1 MEDPISPISYKRSNV
16 GGGGGGGGANGD
28 SGGGGGGSPSPEDER
43 WRMNY
48 VPTPY
53 ENGCKSNGANL
64 RHSPG
69 GGTEAGGPPGGG
81 EERGEWGSKAEFL
94 LSCIGLSVGIGNVW
108 RFPYLAYENGG
119 AAFLFPYVILL
130 VVIGKPM
137 YLMETALGQYS
148 QLGPMN
154 VWRCAPVMQGV
165 GVAMV
170 ILSLITAIYYNQL
183 MGYCLYYMFG
193 SFASEVPW
201 ARCDPHWA
209 NENCFAVG
217 GGESGDAGLYPC
229 SKYNL
234 TGPTATI
241 NCSAASTANESSAEQ
256 FWRLGVLRLAPGGL
270 QDFGHIG
277 EVQWDLTLCLLLSW
291 VIVFLC
297 LLKGVKSSGK
307 VVYFTATFPYFILI
321 ALLVVGVR
329 LDGAVE
335 GLKFLFIPKW
345 QEILNVVVWRRAAE
359 QMFFSLSV
367 SWGGLIMFGS
377 YNKFRNKVHIDAF
390 IVSSLDFITSLIA
403 ATAIFS
409 VLGAMAKDLGV
420 DIKQLAASGPG
431 LAFIA
436 YPEAISRTLP
446 IPQLW
451 SVLFFFMLFTLG
463 LDSEFALL
471 ETVLTAIYD
480 TFPRTRPYKLLL
492 TGVLCVSC
500 FLLGIPLCAT
510 TGQYIFYLV
519 DTFGGGMGV
528 LLIAIFELV
537 ALHWV
542 YGVRRFSEDLRFML
556 GYSPSMFWK
565 VCWVFVAPVSL
576 LLLFIY
582 SVVTWEDPTYNG
594 IPYPPWA
601 IGVGWFLA
609 GVSVLMIP
617 LVFVFVVLKRLFTG
631 KISQVFQP
639 AESWGPGCPEA
650 RKELLLRAAQSN
662 FSLAETKYGIDNPA
676 MEGGRYYP
684 E

>member
-1 MEDPISPISYKRSNV
+1 MADPISPISYKQRNGASGSGD
-16 GGGGGGGGANGD
+16 GGGGGGGG
-28 SGGGGGGSPSPEDER
+28 GGSSSTQQNGHSSNPSDER
-43 WRMNY
+43 WRQNY
-48 VPTPY
+48 VPTQY
-53 ENGCKSNGANL
+53 ENSYKSNGS
-64 RHSPG
+64 SPAVDHGSGEAVG
-69 GGTEAGGPPGGG
+69 GAAG
-81 EERGEWGSKAEFL
+81 ERGEWGSKAEFL

-137 YLMETALGQYS
+137 YLMETALGQFS

-165 GVAMV
+165 GLAMIV
-170 ILSLITAIYYNQL
+170 LSLITSIYYNQL

-193 SFASEVPW
+193 SFASDVPW
-201 ARCDPHWA
+201 AKCDKAWA
-209 NENCFAVG
+209 NENCFEVG
-217 GGESGDAGLYPC
+217 SLYPC
-229 SKYNL
+229 SRYNL
-234 TGPTATI
+234 TGPTAKV
-241 NCSAASTANESSAEQ
+241 NCTMSIANESSAEQ
-256 FWRLGVLRLAPGGL
+256 FWRRGVLRLAPEGL
-270 QDFGHIG
+270 TEFGQIG
-277 EVQWDLTLCLLLSW
+277 EIQWDLTLCLLLSW
-291 VIVFLC
+291 IIVFLC
-297 LLKGVKSSGK
+297 LMKGVKSSGK
-307 VVYFTATFPYFILI
+307 VVYFTATFPYVILI

-345 QEILNVVVWRRAAE
+345 KEILNVVVWRRAAE

-390 IVSSLDFITSLIA
+390 VVSSLDFITSLIA

-409 VLGAMAKDLGV
+409 VLGAMAKDLNV
-420 DIKQLAASGPG
+420 DIKGLAASGPG

-471 ETVLTAIYD
+471 ETVLTAVYD
-480 TFPRTRPYKLLL
+480 TFPRTRPYKLVL
-492 TGVLCVSC
+492 TGVLCLSC

-510 TGQYIFYLV
+510 TGQYIFYLI

-528 LLIAIFELV
+528 LLIAIFELI

-542 YGVRRFSEDLRFML
+542 YGVRRFSDDLKFML
-556 GYSPSMFWK
+556 GYNPSMFWK
-565 VCWVFVAPVSL
+565 VCWVFIAPITL

-582 SVVTWEDPTYNG
+582 SIVTWEDPTYNG
-594 IPYPPWA
+594 IGYPSWA
-601 IGVGWFLA
+601 IAVGWFLA

-617 LVFVFVVLKRLFTG
+617 LVFIFVVFKSLVTG

-639 AESWGPGCPEA
+639 ADSWGPGCPEA
-650 RKELLLRAAQSN
+650 RRELMAAQSN
-662 FSLAETKYGIDNPA
+662 FSMSETKYGIDNPA
-676 MEGGRYYP
+676 MDNRYYP